1 MNDNRFVEI
10 FQLTKAY
17 PNRFGEA
24 VPTVEGFDL
33 KIARGERIAIIG
45 HSGCGKS
52 TVLTMVAGLNSIT
65 SGGVVVD
72 GREVGGPGP
81 ERAVVF
87 QSPSLLPWMTALQN
101 VLLGV
106 DNVYPHATRKQR
118 RALAEHY
125 LALVGLGDSLAKYP
139 RELSNGMRQRVG
151 IARAIALQPKVLLL
165 DEPFGMLDSLTRI
178 ELQRILLDVLA
189 ETRATAILVTH
200 DVDEALLVADRVV
213 MMTTGPRARIGEVID
228 VPFGPSRVREQV
240 LADPRYYPL
249 RGRLIDFLEAE
260 DARREGTDA
269 AAPAYVAAPA
279 SGTAAEEEPSSAFDP
294 DDSVAA
300 FDPDGT
306 AEEAAA
312 LASR

>member
-10 FQLTKAY
+10 FELTKAY

-24 VPTVEGFDL
+24 IPAVEGFNL

-52 TVLTMVAGLNSIT
+52 TVLTMVAGLNPIT

-72 GREVGGPGP
+72 GREIGGPGP

-106 DNVYPHATRKQR
+106 DNVYPHAKRKQR
-118 RALAEHY
+118 RELAEHY
-125 LALVGLGDSLAKYP
+125 LALVGLGDCLDKYP
-139 RELSNGMRQRVG
+139 GELSNGMRQRVG

-178 ELQRILLDVLA
+178 ELQRILLDVLS
-189 ETRATAILVTH
+189 ETHATAILVTH

-213 MMTTGPRARIGEVID
+213 MMTTGPRARIGAVID
-228 VPFGPSRVREQV
+228 VPFGPTRVREQV

-249 RGRLIDFLEAE
+249 RGRLIEFLEGE
-260 DARREGTDA
+260 DARREGASYEPTTASRSSHGCDSTTESFA
-269 AAPAYVAAPA
+269 LPAIESDSLY
-279 SGTAAEEEPSSAFDP
+279 AAEASATD
-294 DDSVAA
+294 
-300 FDPDGT
+300 
-306 AEEAAA
+306 EAV

>member
-17 PNRFGEA
+17 PNRFGES
-24 VPTVEGFDL
+24 VPAIEGFDL

-72 GREVGGPGP
+72 GREIGGPGP

-118 RALAEHY
+118 RELAEHY
-125 LALVGLGDSLAKYP
+125 LALVGLADSLGKYP

-213 MMTTGPRARIGEVID
+213 MMTTGPRARIGELVD
-228 VPFGPSRVREQV
+228 VPFGPVRVREQV
-240 LADPRYYPL
+240 LTDPRYYPL

-260 DARREGTDA
+260 DARREGPSQQPA
-269 AAPAYVAAPA
+269 AA
-279 SGTAAEEEPSSAFDP
+279 EPSLVGESPEDSFALPSSESDSYYAPEPSAT
-294 DDSVAA
+294 DDAV
-300 FDPDGT
+300 
-306 AEEAAA
+306 